1 MRSLAALFSPVKS
14 TSKLTSE
21 AASTINKKRCSL
33 NYTEEEEEKP
43 SSNNDAQS
51 ISTDKSRITKKR
63 LCLRPSTYTPPPRRN
78 APPPPSSSTTDTSLT
93 TLPSTAKKGETKLT
107 PTWRINVGIVK
118 TSPITLSNTN
128 SNKRKCADCAVGIT
142 IGDNCTKCSKLN
154 MIIESQQKQQQK
166 KAINKKN
173 KTAEGNSEKIE
184 VKSVELKADNEGK
197 EEKGVGIEDEVV
209 AQTPAS
215 MKSKGSKVARTSST
229 QEGDDAAAAAAAT
242 TNSSEVKK
250 SPLFSMTAGV
260 VVTNS
265 RTRNPNRTSAVPS
278 SPPNIGNNG
287 GTATVVATRT
297 SPRRLKSFNPPP
309 TPRCTEDFTSTQ
321 HQQPPPCTTPRTSNN
336 SSNSIMAPPNSLQ
349 TPRTPGGSHPYAK
362 MGILSH
368 PNSLQTPRTPRTPGM
383 DELALF
389 NWGPDELGA
398 AQSWEEELLGGATAD
413 PSSSSSSMAAG
424 SLRNV
429 SSIMSPGGLKW
440 SGKGGAS
447 SSSGGGLSS
456 KSNTVTFAPL
466 KTEEEDLKSP
476 AKISLGKRGKAGKS
490 LDVLAASAE
499 RKKKA
504 ATPIKKKKKKKR
516 SVNFD
521 SDEDVLDSDNDEEED
536 YPSSKEDDDDY
547 EPTPTKKKKS
557 GTTRIK
563 IKATTTATKKSSPKP
578 PVATTTTTK
587 KKVGRGRPK
596 GSKTQKEEKKKLV
609 KKQRYVKTGSSEKIS
624 RTVKTMAPPTYAGVS
639 KKALKNNKVFSL
651 HREGD
656 EEHINQVHILVRRD
670 IWEGFVVGANEK
682 SEDRSESRLVRYNNT
697 VGFRCKWCKHVKPDE
712 RADKAAVYPR
722 RLDRIYLS
730 NIRFQRDHIV

>member
-1 MRSLAALFSPVKS
+1 
-14 TSKLTSE
+14 
-21 AASTINKKRCSL
+21 
-33 NYTEEEEEKP
+33 
-43 SSNNDAQS
+43 
-51 ISTDKSRITKKR
+51 
-63 LCLRPSTYTPPPRRN
+63 
-78 APPPPSSSTTDTSLT
+78 
-93 TLPSTAKKGETKLT
+93 
-107 PTWRINVGIVK
+107 
-118 TSPITLSNTN
+118 
-128 SNKRKCADCAVGIT
+128 
-142 IGDNCTKCSKLN
+142 
-154 MIIESQQKQQQK
+154 
-166 KAINKKN
+166 
-173 KTAEGNSEKIE
+173 
-184 VKSVELKADNEGK
+184 
-197 EEKGVGIEDEVV
+197 
-209 AQTPAS
+209 
-215 MKSKGSKVARTSST
+215 
-229 QEGDDAAAAAAAT
+229 
-242 TNSSEVKK
+242 
-250 SPLFSMTAGV
+250 
-260 VVTNS
+260 
-265 RTRNPNRTSAVPS
+265 
-278 SPPNIGNNG
+278 
-287 GTATVVATRT
+287 
-297 SPRRLKSFNPPP
+297 
-309 TPRCTEDFTSTQ
+309 
-321 HQQPPPCTTPRTSNN
+321 
-336 SSNSIMAPPNSLQ
+336 
-349 TPRTPGGSHPYAK
+349 
-362 MGILSH
+362 
-368 PNSLQTPRTPRTPGM
+368 M

-398 AQSWEEELLGGATAD
+398 AQSWEEELLGGATTD

-440 SGKGGAS
+440 SGKGGS
-447 SSSGGGLSS
+447 SGGGGLSS

-476 AKISLGKRGKAGKS
+476 SKISLGKRGKAGKS

-504 ATPIKKKKKKKR
+504 ATPIKKKKKKR

-521 SDEDVLDSDNDEEED
+521 SDDDELDSDNDEEED
-536 YPSSKEDDDDY
+536 YSSSKEDDDDY

-557 GTTRIK
+557 GGTTRIK

-578 PVATTTTTK
+578 PAAATTK
-587 KKVGRGRPK
+587 KTVGRGRPK